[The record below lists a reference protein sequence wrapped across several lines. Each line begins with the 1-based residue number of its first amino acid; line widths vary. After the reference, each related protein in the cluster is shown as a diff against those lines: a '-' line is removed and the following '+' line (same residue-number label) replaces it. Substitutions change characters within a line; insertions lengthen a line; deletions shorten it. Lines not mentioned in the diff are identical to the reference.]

1 MLTEKLTLIRFTVVY
16 YLQGFTQRAANC
28 SILSR
33 TRFTEYPEHWI
44 CTTINNNTNS
54 KLEKIGMVL
63 QFLQVKTV
71 NGHIFSTG
79 KC

>member
-54 KLEKIGMVL
+54 
-63 QFLQVKTV
+63 
-71 NGHIFSTG
+71 
-79 KC
+79 